1 MAFPSLDEVVQQ
13 LREITEDDTIR
24 PDSRLTDLDIDSLDV
39 MEWIYEIEGQ
49 SGVVI
54 DESLYSKDSLASAT
68 ISDFYDRVQSTA
80 SS

>member
-1 MAFPSLDEVVQQ
+1 MVFPSLDEVVRQ

-24 PDSRLTDLDIDSLDV
+24 ADSRLADLDIDSLDV
-39 MEWIYEIEGQ
+39 MEWIFEIEGQ
-49 SGVVI
+49 AGVAI

-68 ISDFYDRVQSTA
+68 ISDFYERAQSAA